1 MLSPRLS
8 CTGLLWQFHRSQKP
22 GHFHLLALHPLC
34 TLLWAMMVERV
45 PAVLLVT
52 GKEEASIFDWSLKG
66 HLKGDFWR
74 RLNAVITHFSMV
86 RTWPHLAISEPSECS
101 CLFWGTRSAVRTDPS
116 GLGRAA
122 LVAVYVSQMPG
133 ALGSGGA
140 RAPISRGSSGWHS
153 T

>member
-1 MLSPRLS
+1 MSKLPLRVGLTSSSQPR
-8 CTGLLWQFHRSQKP
+8 GGNSQ
-22 GHFHLLALHPLC
+22 G
-34 TLLWAMMVERV
+34 
-45 PAVLLVT
+45 
-52 GKEEASIFDWSLKG
+52 EEEFCPPPPPPRHWD
-66 HLKGDFWR
+66 
-74 RLNAVITHFSMV
+74 
-86 RTWPHLAISEPSECS
+86 
-101 CLFWGTRSAVRTDPS
+101 WGTRSAVRTDPS